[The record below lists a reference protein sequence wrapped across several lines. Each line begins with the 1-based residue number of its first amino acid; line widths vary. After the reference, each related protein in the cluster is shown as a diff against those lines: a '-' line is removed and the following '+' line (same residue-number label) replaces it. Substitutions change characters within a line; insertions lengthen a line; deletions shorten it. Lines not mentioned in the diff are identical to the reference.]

1 MRVLVFGLGALGHVF
16 ATMLQK
22 AGHEVIGIGR
32 SPIIEV
38 IRKNGIQ
45 VSGIWGEHKANL
57 KGVYTCVSELP
68 SQNFDLIVLTVKSYD
83 IKTAVKSV
91 KSLVAPDT
99 LIMCVQNGY
108 GNYKIASE
116 ILDASHIV
124 LARVIFGAELLA
136 PGKVKVTVCAD
147 DVIVGSP
154 KQAISAQRLQKLASL
169 FNQAGIPTRFS
180 PDIVS
185 YVWDKILYNCALNP
199 LGAILEVNYG
209 VLGEVTVLKTIM
221 NEIVKEIFVV
231 AKARHVPLFWPSA
244 EAYLDHFYTKLLPST
259 AAHRPSMLQD
269 IQKGKRTEIN
279 ALNGAIV
286 RLGKDVGIE
295 TPINSII
302 TYLIKGK
309 EQICSQRQKN

>member
-169 FNQAGIPTRFS
+169 FSQAGIPTRFLL
-180 PDIVS
+180 
-185 YVWDKILYNCALNP
+185 ILYP
-199 LGAILEVNYG
+199 MFGI
-209 VLGEVTVLKTIM
+209 KFFI
-221 NEIVKEIFVV
+221 IV
-231 AKARHVPLFWPSA
+231 P
-244 EAYLDHFYTKLLPST
+244 
-259 AAHRPSMLQD
+259 
-269 IQKGKRTEIN
+269 
-279 ALNGAIV
+279 
-286 RLGKDVGIE
+286 
-295 TPINSII
+295 
-302 TYLIKGK
+302 
-309 EQICSQRQKN
+309 